1 MKTGIALMAL
11 VCSLGAHA
19 HDPISAESAERY
31 LQTERELRKEMI
43 FAPTS
48 RRAEAHY
55 QLGVM
60 LDEVRDALNA
70 ELAAHGKV
78 QGLPAIFLLQ
88 ALESRGITL
97 PRDKAGHQYR
107 TAGDHFAR
115 ALELAPRAPF
125 AADAGLRLLQARF
138 HDSYEQ
144 DPLEWK
150 IDERALASQIQL
162 AQDLLARFP
171 EHAAREDI
179 EFIAAI
185 LYTRAARLPKG
196 AERYAPRARAATEAF
211 AARYPAS
218 LRAAAM
224 PVLREAL
231 PPR

>member
-1 MKTGIALMAL
+1 VKHVSVDLLDAADAKAKLAGLKDATH
-11 VCSLGAHA
+11 VF
-19 HDPISAESAERY
+19 
-31 LQTERELRKEMI
+31 
-43 FAPTS
+43 FAAFQPGS
-48 RRAEAHY
+48 
-55 QLGVM
+55 G
-60 LDEVRDALNA
+60 
-70 ELAAHGKV
+70 
-78 QGLPAIFLLQ
+78 P
-88 ALESRGITL
+88 
-97 PRDKAGHQYR
+97 
-107 TAGDHFAR
+107 
-115 ALELAPRAPF
+115 